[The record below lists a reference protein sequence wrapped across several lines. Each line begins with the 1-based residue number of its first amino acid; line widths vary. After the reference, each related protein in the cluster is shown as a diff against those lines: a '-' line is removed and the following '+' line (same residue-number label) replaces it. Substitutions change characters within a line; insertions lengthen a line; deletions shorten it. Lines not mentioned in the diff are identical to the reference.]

1 MPRYQY
7 SCKECKLTDVKQV
20 QYNKEQKPI
29 CPTCKEELGR
39 NFVRPPRSGFNN
51 LGKGEN
57 ESRIS

>member
-20 QYNKEQKPI
+20 QYSMEQKPI

-39 NFVRPPRSGFNN
+39 KFVRPPQSWFNQ
-51 LGKGEN
+51 
-57 ESRIS
+57 SRQGRE